1 MGQEGNPIVA
11 IQRDDNLAV
20 AVALEV
26 VFFVKLGTIMLVVVQ
41 LPIYDSV
48 NVLLAVMERL
58 VS

>member
-1 MGQEGNPIVA
+1 MA